1 MKPFTE
7 LMDLILSPLN
17 SAAAQG
23 AQNLASGI
31 GTTVQLGLTLYIILY
46 GWQVARGEIAEP
58 WNEFAKR
65 AVKLGLIVALI
76 QGTGLYKEVVIDFL
90 AGSLPDAL
98 SNALSN
104 KPIPDASAFDSLA
117 NQVAILLTQIW
128 QGTGWSAPAATARAA
143 VVTLLVMPFLWC
155 ALIVGFVVTLWAKAG
170 MYFVAT
176 LGPLF
181 IALAMFEQTRK
192 YLHNWLDQIVTMI
205 ALQVLVALTCGLV
218 IQGLEKAV
226 KTAPTPETVFAL
238 AGQVIVLA
246 VFSLAIW
253 SSLPRLAS
261 KLGGYGASLAGAGS
275 RAAPMETVRAPLGS
289 FNEHGSPPPGRPEL
303 ATIAPRGGEGRA
315 ATAPIVPPPVVSGVG
330 GGGGGSASGPSG
342 PLAPTAPRETD
353 STASLQTRS
362 TTATFDNGSS
372 ARSVDAPPNSAP
384 MASTA
389 SAPTTGS
396 TGSRTSSASIAA
408 GETTATFMSAEE
420 SLPTSSVGLTVG
432 TTPYANGAAGLS
444 GFTSGSSQPLPVR
457 TDADFETMLAEQRT
471 GFEGLDF
478 EEPAPRAADS
488 PSISPAMPI
497 VEAAARI
504 EPLNAAAPAETM
516 PTIIPSTDRR
526 PS

>member
-7 LMDLILSPLN
+7 LMELILSPLK

-31 GTTVQLGLTLYIILY
+31 GTTVQLGITLYIILY

-65 AVKLGLIVALI
+65 AVKLGIIVALI
-76 QGTGLYKEVVIDFL
+76 QSTGLYQEYVIDFL

-117 NQVAILLTQIW
+117 NQIAILLTQIW

-181 IALAMFEQTRK
+181 IALAMFDQTRK
-192 YLHNWLDQIVTMI
+192 YLHNWLDQIVSMI

-226 KTAPTPETVFAL
+226 KHAPTPESVFAL
-238 AGQVIVLA
+238 AGHVIVLA

-261 KLGGYGASLAGAGS
+261 KLGGYGASLAGAGT
-275 RAAPMETVRAPLGS
+275 RAAPLETARAPLAS
-289 FNEHGSPPPGRPEL
+289 FNEHGGPPPGRPEL
-303 ATIAPRGGEGRA
+303 ATIAPRGGDTRSG
-315 ATAPIVPPPVVSGVG
+315 TAPIVPPPVVSGDG
-330 GGGGGSASGPSG
+330 GYRTGSGPSG
-342 PLAPTAPRETD
+342 PVAPIPAREAETAARAPVGPAGAAYGRGYGAPSAASITSGSAAATMTAP
-353 STASLQTRS
+353 SIA
-362 TTATFDNGSS
+362 TTSGN
-372 ARSVDAPPNSAP
+372 
-384 MASTA
+384 
-389 SAPTTGS
+389 
-396 TGSRTSSASIAA
+396 SIAA
-408 GETTATFMSAEE
+408 DSAVPGHFATAPIPLAAEVASSSGATAGIAPAGSTSVSPRTTEPEPA
-420 SLPTSSVGLTVG
+420 
-432 TTPYANGAAGLS
+432 
-444 GFTSGSSQPLPVR
+444 
-457 TDADFETMLAEQRT
+457 FEAMLADQRT
-471 GFEGLDF
+471 GFEGMSF
-478 EEPAPRAADS
+478 EEPTQEPALRASDARSSITAPSPPASNPTDPLSAA
-488 PSISPAMPI
+488 P
-497 VEAAARI
+497 
-504 EPLNAAAPAETM
+504 PAETN
-516 PTIIPSTDRR
+516 PPITTPDRR
-526 PS
+526 LT

>member
-7 LMDLILSPLN
+7 LMELILSPLK

-31 GTTVQLGLTLYIILY
+31 GTTVQLGVTLYIILY

-65 AVKLGLIVALI
+65 AVKLGIIVALI
-76 QGTGLYKEVVIDFL
+76 QSTGLYQEYVIDWL

-104 KPIPDASAFDSLA
+104 KPIPDANAFDSLA
-117 NQVAILLTQIW
+117 NQIAILLTQIW

-181 IALAMFEQTRK
+181 IALAMFDQTRK

-226 KTAPTPETVFAL
+226 KTAPTPESVFAL
-238 AGQVIVLA
+238 AGHVIVLA

-275 RAAPMETVRAPLGS
+275 RAAPLETARAPISS
-289 FNEHGSPPPGRPEL
+289 FSEHGSSPPGRPEL
-303 ATIAPRGGEGRA
+303 ATISPRGGDSRSA
-315 ATAPIVPPPVVSGVG
+315 SAPIVPAPIVAGDG
-330 GGGGGSASGPSG
+330 GRGPAAETPAPIVPASAQR
-342 PLAPTAPRETD
+342 AD
-353 STASLQTRS
+353 SATASR
-362 TTATFDNGSS
+362 A
-372 ARSVDAPPNSAP
+372 
-384 MASTA
+384 
-389 SAPTTGS
+389 APTTETFTGRHS
-396 TGSRTSSASIAA
+396 TPSMDVPVSAPSGFNAAPASAA
-408 GETTATFMSAEE
+408 GYAANIAGSSIIGASTD
-420 SLPTSSVGLTVG
+420 SLASTNVVGPAPVSSPGLTMP
-432 TTPYANGAAGLS
+432 TAASAAGLA
-444 GFTSGSSQPLPVR
+444 GSHAPMPEAEF
-457 TDADFETMLAEQRT
+457 DTMLADQRT
-471 GFEGLDF
+471 GFEGMHF
-478 EEPAPRAADS
+478 EEAAPRVSDARSFAS
-488 PSISPAMPI
+488 APPVPASGQ
-497 VEAAARI
+497 I
-504 EPLNAAAPAETM
+504 EPPSAATSAAPNPET
-516 PTIIPSTDRR
+516 IPATDRR
-526 PS
+526 PT

>member
-7 LMDLILSPLN
+7 LMDLILSPLK

-65 AVKLGLIVALI
+65 AVKLGIIVALI
-76 QGTGLYKEVVIDFL
+76 QGTGLYQEVVIEFL

-117 NQVAILLTQIW
+117 NQIAILLTQIW

-155 ALIVGFVVTLWAKAG
+155 ALIVGFIVTLWAKAG
-170 MYFVAT
+170 MYFIAA

-192 YLHNWLDQIVTMI
+192 YLHNWLDQIVSMI

-218 IQGLEKAV
+218 IQGLEKAT
-226 KTAPTPETVFAL
+226 KATPTPESVFAL

-246 VFSLAIW
+246 AFSLAIW
-253 SSLPRLAS
+253 SSLPRLAA

-275 RAAPMETVRAPLGS
+275 RAAPLDTMRAPLGS
-289 FNEHGSPPPGRPEL
+289 FNELGAPPAGRPEL
-303 ATIAPRGGEGRA
+303 PTITPRGGDTRA
-315 ATAPIVPPPVVSGVG
+315 AAPIIPPPVVPADGRTGEVPSTPPSPVAAVVAPENAPAARSEGQAATRTIEAA
-330 GGGGGSASGPSG
+330 ASVRSTDASPSIT
-342 PLAPTAPRETD
+342 PLAPSVLHSGVDASATGTAINTTD
-353 STASLQTRS
+353 ALAGSPSA
-362 TTATFDNGSS
+362 APISS
-372 ARSVDAPPNSAP
+372 AETP
-384 MASTA
+384 
-389 SAPTTGS
+389 
-396 TGSRTSSASIAA
+396 RTSSLPSLSSTAA
-408 GETTATFMSAEE
+408 WSA
-420 SLPTSSVGLTVG
+420 
-432 TTPYANGAAGLS
+432 AAPLS
-444 GFTSGSSQPLPVR
+444 KPQ
-457 TDADFETMLAEQRT
+457 DFDFDKMLAEQRT
-471 GFEGLDF
+471 GFEGMNF
-478 EEPAPRAADS
+478 EDTAP
-488 PSISPAMPI
+488 PGPHHHSISAPPPLPA
-497 VEAAARI
+497 ATQ
-504 EPLNAAAPAETM
+504 EPPLSAAAPADAV
-516 PTIIPSTDRR
+516 PTITSTTDRR

>member
-7 LMDLILSPLN
+7 LMDLILSPLK

-31 GTTVQLGLTLYIILY
+31 GTTVQLGITLYIILY

-65 AVKLGLIVALI
+65 AVKLGIIVALV
-76 QGTGLYKEVVIDFL
+76 QGTGLYQEVVIDFL

-117 NQVAILLTQIW
+117 NQIAILLTQVW

-170 MYFVAT
+170 MYFIAT

-192 YLHNWLDQIVTMI
+192 YLYNWLDQIVSMI

-218 IQGLEKAV
+218 IQGLEKAT
-226 KTAPTPETVFAL
+226 KTAPTPESIFAL
-238 AGQVIVLA
+238 AGQVIVLS

-261 KLGGYGASLAGAGS
+261 KLGGYGANLAGAGS
-275 RAAPMETVRAPLGS
+275 RAAPLDTIRAPLGS
-289 FNEHGSPPPGRPEL
+289 FNEHGAPPAGRPEL
-303 ATIAPRGGEGRA
+303 ATITPRGGDTRPA
-315 ATAPIVPPPVVSGVG
+315 APIMPPPVVAADGRPGEVPPTPQSPVARGVAPANAPAARSERQAATRTVEAAASVRSTDASPSSAPFAPSVLHSGLGAFAIGTAINTSDVRAG
-330 GGGGGSASGPSG
+330 NPSA
-342 PLAPTAPRETD
+342 APISSAETPPASSFSSLS
-353 STASLQTRS
+353 STAAWSAAAPLS
-362 TTATFDNGSS
+362 TPQNVDFD
-372 ARSVDAPPNSAP
+372 
-384 MASTA
+384 
-389 SAPTTGS
+389 
-396 TGSRTSSASIAA
+396 
-408 GETTATFMSAEE
+408 
-420 SLPTSSVGLTVG
+420 
-432 TTPYANGAAGLS
+432 
-444 GFTSGSSQPLPVR
+444 
-457 TDADFETMLAEQRT
+457 TMLAEQRT
-471 GFEGLDF
+471 GFEGMNF
-478 EEPAPRAADS
+478 EDTAPPGPDNR
-488 PSISPAMPI
+488 SISAPPPLPAATQ
-497 VEAAARI
+497 EA
-504 EPLNAAAPAETM
+504 PLSAAAPADAV
-516 PTIIPSTDRR
+516 PTITSTTDRR
-526 PS
+526 PL

>member
-7 LMDLILSPLN
+7 LMDLILSPLK

-31 GTTVQLGLTLYIILY
+31 GTTVQLGITLYIILY

-65 AVKLGLIVALI
+65 AVKLGIIVALI
-76 QGTGLYKEVVIDFL
+76 QSTGLYQEYVIDFL

-117 NQVAILLTQIW
+117 NQIAILLTQVW
-128 QGTGWSAPAATARAA
+128 QSTGWSAPAATARAA

-192 YLHNWLDQIVTMI
+192 YLHNWLDQIVSMI

-218 IQGLEKAV
+218 IQGLEKAT
-226 KTAPTPETVFAL
+226 KDTPTQDSLFAL
-238 AGQVIVLA
+238 AGHVIVLA

-275 RAAPMETVRAPLGS
+275 RAAPLDTMRAPLGS
-289 FNEHGSPPPGRPEL
+289 FNEHGAAPQGRPEL
-303 ATIAPRGGEGRA
+303 ATILPRGGDRHTA
-315 ATAPIVPPPVVSGVG
+315 APIVPPPVVPANGRTGDAPSAPLIPMAPVAAPATAPTARSEWRSASQTVEATAAVRPMEAPPISAPLAPLVLHPGPGAPANGPPVNATAVLP
-330 GGGGGSASGPSG
+330 GSAS
-342 PLAPTAPRETD
+342 
-353 STASLQTRS
+353 AS
-362 TTATFDNGSS
+362 
-372 ARSVDAPPNSAP
+372 P
-384 MASTA
+384 
-389 SAPTTGS
+389 
-396 TGSRTSSASIAA
+396 TSSAEPPHLSSLSSLSS
-408 GETTATFMSAEE
+408 TAVRSTVTPSSA
-420 SLPTSSVGLTVG
+420 P
-432 TTPYANGAAGLS
+432 PD
-444 GFTSGSSQPLPVR
+444 
-457 TDADFETMLAEQRT
+457 TDFDSMLAEQRT
-471 GFEGLDF
+471 GFEGMEF
-478 EEPAPRAADS
+478 EVATPRAPDTRSIAAS
-488 PSISPAMPI
+488 SSMPSAPQ
-497 VEAAARI
+497 V
-504 EPLNAAAPAETM
+504 EPLDAAPPADAV
-516 PTIIPSTDRR
+516 PTITSTTDRR

>member
-7 LMDLILSPLN
+7 LMELILSPLK

-65 AVKLGLIVALI
+65 AVKLGIIVALI
-76 QGTGLYKEVVIDFL
+76 QSTGLYQEYVIDFL

-98 SNALSN
+98 SNALSS

-181 IALAMFEQTRK
+181 IALAMFDQTRK

-226 KTAPTPETVFAL
+226 KTAPTPESVFAL
-238 AGQVIVLA
+238 AGHVIVLA

-275 RAAPMETVRAPLGS
+275 RAAPLETARTPISS
-289 FNEHGSPPPGRPEL
+289 FSEHGSPLAGRPEL
-303 ATIAPRGGEGRA
+303 ATISPRGGDSRA
-315 ATAPIVPPPVVSGVG
+315 ASAPIVPPPIVSGDG
-330 GGGGGSASGPSG
+330 GRGPASGSPGSSAPG
-342 PLAPTAPRETD
+342 PARETD
-353 STASLQTRS
+353 TATRPLVAS
-362 TTATFDNGSS
+362 TTGTFASGHS
-372 ARSVDAPPNSAP
+372 ARSMDVPVSAP
-384 MASTA
+384 MVSTAAAATIGGTAAST
-389 SAPTTGS
+389 
-396 TGSRTSSASIAA
+396 TSSGIVAANTVSVAS
-408 GETTATFMSAEE
+408 T
-420 SLPTSSVGLTVG
+420 SLPETPLRASPDLGVATTTFATAPARSTSV
-432 TTPYANGAAGLS
+432 PD
-444 GFTSGSSQPLPVR
+444 PE
-457 TDADFETMLAEQRT
+457 FEAMLGEQRT
-471 GFEGLDF
+471 GFEGPNFRGNVF
-478 EEPAPRAADS
+478 EGAVFEVAGPR
-488 PSISPAMPI
+488 PSD
-497 VEAAARI
+497 ARSI
-504 EPLNAAAPAETM
+504 ATAAPLPAAPGQIDPVSAAE
-516 PTIIPSTDRR
+516 PEDANSTIITTTDRR
-526 PS
+526 SS

>member
-7 LMDLILSPLN
+7 LMDLILSPLK
-17 SAAAQG
+17 SAAAQA

-65 AVKLGLIVALI
+65 AVKLGIIVALI
-76 QGTGLYKEVVIDFL
+76 QGTGLYQEVVIDFL

-117 NQVAILLTQIW
+117 NQIAILLTQIW

-143 VVTLLVMPFLWC
+143 VVTLLVMPFLWV

-170 MYFVAT
+170 MYFIAA

-181 IALAMFEQTRK
+181 IALAMFDATRK

-218 IQGLEKAV
+218 IQGLEKAT
-226 KTAPTPETVFAL
+226 KTAPTPETIFAL
-238 AGQVIVLA
+238 AGQVIVLS

-253 SSLPRLAS
+253 SSLPRLAA

-275 RAAPMETVRAPLGS
+275 RAAPFDTIRAPLAS
-289 FNEHGSPPPGRPEL
+289 FNEHGAPPAGRPEL
-303 ATIAPRGGEGRA
+303 ATITPRGGDTR
-315 ATAPIVPPPVVSGVG
+315 ATAPIVPPPVVPADGRTG
-330 GGGGGSASGPSG
+330 DMPSA
-342 PLAPTAPRETD
+342 PLNPVAPIVASTNEPTARSGWQSAAQTFEATAGVRSTD
-353 STASLQTRS
+353 SPP
-362 TTATFDNGSS
+362 TTAPLTP
-372 ARSVDAPPNSAP
+372 SVLHP
-384 MASTA
+384 MPGVA
-389 SAPTTGS
+389 
-396 TGSRTSSASIAA
+396 
-408 GETTATFMSAEE
+408 
-420 SLPTSSVGLTVG
+420 
-432 TTPYANGAAGLS
+432 ANGATVNA
-444 GFTSGSSQPLPVR
+444 
-457 TDADFETMLAEQRT
+457 TDALAGNISAATVNSAEAPQPSSVSPLSDTAARPTDAPLSNPADTAFDTMLAEQRT
-471 GFEGLDF
+471 GFEGTQF
-478 EEPAPRAADS
+478 EVAAPPGPDTRSLGAPPPLLSAHQS
-488 PSISPAMPI
+488 
-497 VEAAARI
+497 
-504 EPLNAAAPAETM
+504 EPLSAAAPADAVPINT
-516 PTIIPSTDRR
+516 PPTDRR

>member
-7 LMDLILSPLN
+7 LMELILSPLK
-17 SAAAQG
+17 SAAAHG

-46 GWQVARGEIAEP
+46 GWQVARGEISEP

-65 AVKLGLIVALI
+65 GVKLGIIVALI
-76 QGTGLYKEVVIDFL
+76 QSTGLYQEYVIDFL

-98 SNALSN
+98 SNALSS

-117 NQVAILLTQIW
+117 NQVAILLTQLW

-205 ALQVLVALTCGLV
+205 SLQVLVALTCGLV

-226 KTAPTPETVFAL
+226 KTAPTPESVFAL
-238 AGQVIVLA
+238 AGHVIVLA

-275 RAAPMETVRAPLGS
+275 RVAPLETARAPFGS

-315 ATAPIVPPPVVSGVG
+315 TTAPIVPPPVVSGD
-330 GGGGGSASGPSG
+330 GGGGSPSG
-342 PLAPTAPRETD
+342 SSATSAPIPARETD
-353 STASLQTRS
+353 GAAHPRVQSAAVSFDTGHGVRS
-362 TTATFDNGSS
+362 VRPMDTTADG
-372 ARSVDAPPNSAP
+372 APV
-384 MASTA
+384 ASTA
-389 SAPTTGS
+389 SAPMAANNWSGTDPAALASSSTTIAS
-396 TGSRTSSASIAA
+396 ASATEPFPPSSAEPTA
-408 GETTATFMSAEE
+408 GI
-420 SLPTSSVGLTVG
+420 
-432 TTPYANGAAGLS
+432 TPS
-444 GFTSGSSQPLPVR
+444 PIGSSRSPAAMPNAAAP
-457 TDADFETMLAEQRT
+457 DSGFETMLTDQRT

-478 EEPAPRAADS
+478 EGPAPRAADA
-488 PSISPAMPI
+488 PSIAPAAPI
-497 VEAAARI
+497 PAATDRI
-504 EPLNAAAPAETM
+504 EPLIAAAPTDAT
-516 PTIIPSTDRR
+516 PTIIPATDRR